1 MIKILKHKPV
11 PHFILILI
19 PYVRI
24 SKVELVHQRILVF
37 LRLLRNIRRLLSR
50 EVTEICIPFGSV

>member
-11 PHFILILI
+11 PHFILLI
-19 PYVRI
+19 PYDRI
-24 SKVELVHQRILVF
+24 SKVELVHQRILIF
-37 LRLLRNIRRLLSR
+37 LRLLRNIRRLLFR